1 MKRKIQKSQGLKL
14 DKSILQKIK
23 KYQDN
28 PSISSTGLI
37 TKIGDGVAYVDGLSD
52 VMMGEMVFFDKGTY
66 GLALNLTEDSVGIVL
81 LGDNNELREGD
92 SVRTTGEI
100 LSTPVGENMLGR
112 VVDGLGR
119 PIDGLPAPEPAA
131 MFPLEHIAPGVLSRE
146 KVNKPVQTGV
156 LAIDSM
162 IPIGR
167 GQREL
172 IIGDRGVGKSAI
184 ALTTIINQKNEK
196 MFCIYVAIG
205 QKRSYVAQLV
215 NTLEEFGAMEYSIVV
230 AGTAS
235 DPAAMQYLAPYA
247 ATAMGEYFAQ
257 KGQDALIVYDDLSK
271 HAWAYR
277 ELSLLLRRPSGREA
291 YPGDVFYLHSRLLE
305 RSVNLNKKFGGG
317 SLTALPIIET
327 QAGDVSAY
335 IPTNVIS
342 ITDGQIYLEADLF
355 HAGFKPAVNAG
366 KSVSRVGGDAQIK
379 AMKQVAGK
387 LRLELAQYR
396 EMAAFA
402 QFASDLDDKTRAQL
416 DKGERLSEILK
427 QGWDAPVSVESQI
440 ILIWAV
446 TEGYADTIP
455 TDKMREWKD
464 RLLDYIET
472 EGRSLV
478 SSIKSESKLTDKII
492 KNLGKFA
499 TKFKDVASSLEE
511 VEEE

>member
-1 MKRKIQKSQGLKL
+1 MKRKIGKSQGLKL
-14 DKSILQKIK
+14 DESTLQRIK

-28 PSISSTGLI
+28 PSIFSTGRI
-37 TKIGDGVAYVDGLSD
+37 TKIGDGVAYIDGLSD
-52 VMMGEMVFFDKGTY
+52 VMMGETVYFDKGTY
-66 GLALNLTEDSVGIVL
+66 GLALNLTETSVGVVL
-81 LGDNNELREGD
+81 LGDNNDLREGD

-100 LSTPVGENMLGR
+100 LSTPVGESMLGR

-119 PIDGLPAPEPAA
+119 PIDGLPAPKPAA
-131 MFPLEHIAPGVLSRE
+131 MYALERIAPGVLTRK
-146 KVNKPVQTGV
+146 KVNKPVQTGI

-184 ALTTIINQKNEK
+184 ALTTIINQKKEK

-215 NTLEEFGAMEYSIVV
+215 NTLEEFGAMEYTIVV

-235 DPAAMQYLAPYA
+235 DPTAMQYLAPYA

-291 YPGDVFYLHSRLLE
+291 YPGDIFYLHSRLLE
-305 RSVNLNKKFGGG
+305 RSVNLNKEHGGG

-327 QAGDVSAY
+327 QAGDISAY

-366 KSVSRVGGDAQIK
+366 RSVSRVGGDAQIK

-402 QFASDLDDKTRAQL
+402 QFASDLDDKTKAQL

-427 QGWDAPVSVESQI
+427 QGWDAPIPIESQI

-446 TEGYADTIP
+446 TEGYANTIP
-455 TDKMREWKD
+455 AEKMTEWKD
-464 RLLDYIET
+464 RLLDYIDT
-472 EGRSLV
+472 EGKDLA
-478 SSIKSESKLTDKII
+478 SSIKSEQKLTDTII
-492 KNLGKFA
+492 KNLEKFA

-511 VEEE
+511 MEEE